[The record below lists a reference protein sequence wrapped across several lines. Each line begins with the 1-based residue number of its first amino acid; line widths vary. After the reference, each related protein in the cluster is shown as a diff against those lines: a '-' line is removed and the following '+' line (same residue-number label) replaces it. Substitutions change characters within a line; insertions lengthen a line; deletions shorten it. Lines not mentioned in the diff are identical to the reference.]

1 MYPAAIVTLRI
12 ANPGRV
18 RLQNKGSGFLNKKK
32 NAGCHTLPQT
42 ALCGVCVSLNPNK
55 STSYLKTKKRK
66 KKKKNT
72 SEGEPKDKQRYTSEV
87 PHPKSLQAYPAL
99 CDPMDCSPQAPLS
112 MGFSRQEHWSGLPGP
127 SAGGFPTHSS
137 SAVGGRFFPTS
148 TTWEDQPEAP
158 HPSAMPRPCLNLD
171 ANKFQPSAR
180 KDM

>member
-112 MGFSRQEHWSGLPGP
+112 MGFSRQEHWSGLPCP
-127 SAGGFPTHSS
+127 S
-137 SAVGGRFFPTS
+137 
-148 TTWEDQPEAP
+148 
-158 HPSAMPRPCLNLD
+158 PSVIYTILPYILSHWH
-171 ANKFQPSAR
+171 F
-180 KDM
+180 